1 VRPEVG
7 ELAARL
13 EALGDDLV
21 QRLAAEHALAAGVV
35 GGVEAAQHLF
45 EVLVERDG
53 DAEHLAADPA
63 VEALHHAVRVGRV
76 GPGMPVFRVEFG
88 AGLGEGRGEA
98 AAVVGQHV
106 GEPEGEGRRGLA
118 VGPRHCLG
126 RRRPAMALRSV
137 SSSLT
142 ARWTERERRSMA
154 T

>member
-1 VRPEVG
+1 MVGLGDVPGSRPAVRPEVG

-88 AGLGEGRGEA
+88 EGGVKQLPLSVSTWVSRNGKA
-98 AAVVGQHV
+98 AAA
-106 GEPEGEGRRGLA
+106 PRRKA
-118 VGPRHCLG
+118 T
-126 RRRPAMALRSV
+126 ALRSV